1 MKTYITELGAGAG
14 IVGGMLKSVSKMCP
28 VQDWIPWM
36 EFIGEILFQTGIG
49 EILFQTG
56 VGMTSLRAVS
66 KVIPKVNGVQ
76 SENKK

>member
-36 EFIGEILFQTGIG
+36 EFIGEILFQTG
-49 EILFQTG
+49 